1 MVGKAPGSRR
11 CWARQSHE
19 FYSDPQPWLDTRAS
33 GTRTGVP
40 QMLGVGLEDGG
51 GQGEGLPHDQGY
63 LRPASMPCSFLVR
76 HSAVTRSSFYRG
88 RNGDSERS
96 KDMAIR
102 WQSWYL
108 NLSLCEYHA

>member
-40 QMLGVGLEDGG
+40 QMLGLGLEDGG
-51 GQGEGLPHDQGY
+51 GQGEGLP
-63 LRPASMPCSFLVR
+63 M
-76 HSAVTRSSFYRG
+76 TRAIPGQRLCRAPSLYDTLQSQDPHFIGEETETQRG
-88 RNGDSERS
+88 SRIWLLGGRVG
-96 KDMAIR
+96 I
-102 WQSWYL
+102 
-108 NLSLCEYHA
+108 